1 MAVRHSKRYRA
12 VAEQVDHGKEY
23 TLDEAV
29 ALVKKMATAKFD
41 EGVDL
46 AFKLGVDPRQADQM
60 VRGTVS
66 LPHGTGREV
75 RVVVFAKADKQAEAR
90 DAGADEVGAEELIEK
105 IQGGWLE
112 FDVAIATPDMMR
124 TVGKLGR
131 TLGPRGLMPSPKS
144 GTVTMDVGAAVEE
157 FKKGKIEYRTDRA
170 ANVHVPVG
178 KVRFDEQQLI
188 ENAASVI
195 DAIVRARPASAKG
208 TYLKSVAISSTMGPG
223 VKLDTGELVARL
235 RE

>member
-1 MAVRHSKRYRA
+1 MAVRHGKRYRA
-12 VAEQVDHGKEY
+12 VAEQIEPGRQY
-23 TLDEAV
+23 TLEEAV
-29 ALVKKMATAKFD
+29 ALVKSSGTAKFD

-46 AFKLGVDPRQADQM
+46 AFNLGVDPRQADQM

-75 RVVVFAKADKQAEAR
+75 RVIVFAKADKQAEAR
-90 DAGADEVGAEELIEK
+90 EAGADEVGADELVDK
-105 IQGGWLE
+105 VQGGWLE

-124 TVGKLGR
+124 VAGKLGR

-144 GTVTMDVGAAVEE
+144 GTVTMDVGPAVRE

-170 ANVHVPVG
+170 ANVHVPIG

-188 ENAASVI
+188 ENATSVI
-195 DAIVRARPASAKG
+195 EAIIRARPASAKG
-208 TYLKSVAISSTMGPG
+208 TYLKSAAISSTMGPG
-223 VKLDTGELVARL
+223 VKLDTGDLIARV
-235 RE
+235 RK